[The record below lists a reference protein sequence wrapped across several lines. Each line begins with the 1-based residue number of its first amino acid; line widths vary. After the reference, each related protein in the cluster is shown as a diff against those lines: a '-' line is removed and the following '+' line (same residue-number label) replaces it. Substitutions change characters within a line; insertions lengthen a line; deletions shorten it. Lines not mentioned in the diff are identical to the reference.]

1 MISLKKTTRSIM
13 IGIVIFIFIAFSIN
27 FFLVPITKGYIE
39 KSDAHLKSLNS
50 EILSMDLPAKVLSN
64 VLTQVTNDVS
74 NRSNIKLL
82 EAFDSNQKT
91 LYLLAQSVESEF
103 VNYQGDMV
111 YLDKLSLT
119 RHEAIVKQIQ
129 NKVLDLKLSSARID
143 ELVRGSDIDS
153 TPIEIIKSYMQKLL
167 DGIEELNVYNEQ
179 INESIIKDFTFI
191 LNAIFVILILFLF
204 LFSVGVYKFVA
215 YDQQFILRSFKQ
227 MERHQYDFGALPK
240 TKTFFSEERE
250 IVELVKEILDE
261 EKFTKE
267 VKDLI
272 SEYYHMD
279 DLIESLF
286 EKVTNRMGVD
296 RVGIAFVDYSRKKFI
311 AEFGVANYD
320 NVRLGP
326 GFEVNFEKT
335 TLTKLLYTKEAFITD
350 DLEAEVKKRPF
361 SASIKL
367 LLEEGVKSNLVI
379 PLIMGE
385 AVFGVVFFSSSEKNH
400 FSQTHLRLLE
410 KVIYEISGLLNRS
423 YFTKVVLSR
432 ITNSFSELVDQKDN
446 ETGDHIMR
454 MVKYSVAIAEGLR
467 KQNLSSHPVN
477 RKFVLEIERNASA
490 HDIGKVGIPDSILK
504 KPGKLTPD
512 EWQVMK
518 EHAKIGAD
526 IFKSLREGL
535 QVFDS
540 EFYRYAEEIAR
551 HHHERWD
558 GTGYPD
564 GLAGHEIPLSARIVA
579 IADVFDALTSKRTY
593 KEPFSFEHSV
603 ELIKASSGSHLD
615 PEIVNVFIRNL
626 EGIWTIFQ
634 EIE

>member
-1 MISLKKTTRSIM
+1 MISLKKTTKSIM

-39 KSDAHLKSLNS
+39 KSDTHLKSLNS
-50 EILSMDLPAKVLSN
+50 EILSMDLPVKVLSN
-64 VLTQVTNDVS
+64 VLAQVTNDVS
-74 NRSNIKLL
+74 NKSNIKLL

-91 LYLLAQSVESEF
+91 LFLLAQSVESEF

-111 YLDKLSLT
+111 FLDKLSLT

-129 NKVLDLKLSSARID
+129 NKVLDLKMSSARID
-143 ELVRGSDIDS
+143 ELVRGSNIDS
-153 TPIEIIKSYMQKLL
+153 TPIEIIKSYTQKLF
-167 DGIEELNVYNEQ
+167 DGIEELNAYNEQ

-191 LNAIFVILILFLF
+191 LNAIFVILILFLI
-204 LFSVGVYKFVA
+204 LFSVGVYKFVT
-215 YDQQFILRSFKQ
+215 YDQQFILKSFKQ
-227 MERHQYDFGALPK
+227 LERHQYDFGALPK

-286 EKVTNRMGVD
+286 EKVTKRMGVD

-311 AEFGVANYD
+311 AEFGVSNYD

-350 DLEAEVKKRPF
+350 DLESEVKKRPY
-361 SASIKL
+361 SASLKL

-400 FSQTHLRLLE
+400 FNQTHLRLSE

-467 KQNLSSHPVN
+467 KQNLSSYPVN

-512 EWQVMK
+512 EWHVMK

-603 ELIKASSGSHLD
+603 EMIKASAGSHLD
-615 PEIVNVFIRNL
+615 PEIVNVFIDNL
-626 EGIWTIFQ
+626 EAIWTIYQ

>member
-1 MISLKKTTRSIM
+1 MISLKKTTKIIM
-13 IGIVIFIFIAFSIN
+13 IGIVIFIAIAFSIN
-27 FFLVPITKGYIE
+27 FFLVPVTKDYIE
-39 KSDAHLKSLNS
+39 KSDMHLKALNS
-50 EILSMDLPAKVLSN
+50 EILSMDLPIRVLSN
-64 VLTQVTNDVS
+64 ILTQVSNDVS
-74 NRSNIKLL
+74 NKSNIKLL

-91 LYLLAQSVESEF
+91 LYLLAQDIEKDFIS
-103 VNYQGDMV
+103 YQGDMIS
-111 YLDKLSLT
+111 LNKLSLT
-119 RHEAIVKQIQ
+119 RHEAIVGMIQ
-129 NKVLDLKLSSARID
+129 DTAIDLKLSASRID

-153 TPIEIIKSYMQKLL
+153 APIEVLKTYTQKLT
-167 DGIEELNVYNEQ
+167 DGIERLNAYNEE
-179 INESIIKDFTFI
+179 INDRILNDFTLV
-191 LNAIFVILILFLF
+191 LNAIFITLILFLI
-204 LFSVGVYKFVA
+204 LFSVGVYKFVT
-215 YDQQFILRSFKQ
+215 YDQQFILKSFLQ
-227 MERHQYDFGALPK
+227 LERHQYDFDALPK
-240 TKTFFSEERE
+240 TKAIFSEENE
-250 IVELVKEILDE
+250 IIELVRQIIDE

-267 VKDLI
+267 VKELI

-286 EKVTNRMGVD
+286 DKVTKRMGVD

-311 AEFGVANYD
+311 AEFGVANYE

-335 TLTKLLYTKEAFITD
+335 TLTQVLYTKEAFVTD
-350 DLEAEVKKRPF
+350 DLERELKKRPY
-361 SASIKL
+361 SASLRL
-367 LLEEGVKSNLVI
+367 LREEGVQSNLVV

-400 FSQTHLRLLE
+400 FDKMNLKLAE

-454 MVKYSVAIAEGLR
+454 MVRYSVAIAEGLR
-467 KQNLSSHPVN
+467 KKSVPGYPVN

-490 HDIGKVGIPDSILK
+490 HDIGKVGVPDHILK
-504 KPGKLTPD
+504 KPGKLTPE
-512 EWQVMK
+512 EWEIMK
-518 EHAKIGAD
+518 GHAKVGAD

-535 QVFDS
+535 QVFDAD
-540 EFYRYAEEIAR
+540 FYKFAEEIAR

-564 GLAGHEIPLSARIVA
+564 GLAGNEIPLPARIVA

-593 KEPFSFEHSV
+593 KEPFSFERSV
-603 ELIKASSGSHLD
+603 EMIKESSGSHLD
-615 PEIVNVFIRNL
+615 PEIVKVFVENL
-626 EGIWTIFQ
+626 EFIWSIYQ
-634 EIE
+634 DVE